1 MLSNGDARAA
11 ANHINNQNNTSNQ
24 QNSATFSTDSDLT
37 KLSTDMGYN
46 QKLYDVNILS
56 FDIRPA
62 VSGKITFSY
71 VFGSEEYEEYSPKT
85 SKCTRHSTHYFVQLV
100 GAEHVAHGCFPDIKQ
115 ASKQQQHQLLESCK
129 SAVCFAAM

>member
-1 MLSNGDARAA
+1 MSTGAVVLSNGDARAA
-11 ANHINNQNNTSNQ
+11 ANHTNNQNNTSNQ

-85 SKCTRHSTHYFVQLV
+85 ITSTSTYNDLFGFFITPAGSSTDNLSPEACYQRW
-100 GAEHVAHGCFPDIKQ
+100 F
-115 ASKQQQHQLLESCK
+115 
-129 SAVCFAAM
+129 